1 METVG
6 FALDDDENGPVVLV
20 EMEVGEG
27 AAAEGLERAG
37 LFDAAARRAKI
48 TFDEALASIPAIA
61 RAVRQQVASVDE
73 PPTEVTLSVGLKF
86 TGETNVKIVSGKS
99 EAHLTLTMKWESE
112 R

>member
-20 EMEVGEG
+20 DLEIGDG
-27 AAAEGLERAG
+27 APQEGLERAG

-61 RAVRQQVASVDE
+61 RAVRAQVASIDE

-99 EAHLTLTMKWESE
+99 EAHLNLTMKWENE

>member
-20 EMEVGEG
+20 DLDIGDG
-27 AAAEGLERAG
+27 APSEGLERAG
-37 LFDAAARRAKI
+37 LLDAVTRRAKV
-48 TFDEALASIPAIA
+48 TFDDALASIPAIA
-61 RAVRQQVASVDE
+61 RAVRAQVQSVEE

-99 EAHLTLTMKWESE
+99 EAHLNITMKWKNE
-112 R
+112 